1 MFISASILYF
11 KRGIGVLTWILAHLG
26 PAIYGLQICSIC
38 IQYARVGGWGV
49 GRYIYRTI
57 LPENRST
64 VNKFMADI
72 CVAVYALAIDP
83 VSKKHYLLG
92 GFSFLAS

>member
-1 MFISASILYF
+1 MDIS
-11 KRGIGVLTWILAHLG
+11 TLG
-26 PAIYGLQICSIC
+26 AGNLWVANLFNLHTVCTGG
-38 IQYARVGGWGV
+38 VGGGG
-49 GRYIYRTI
+49 GRPLYLYRTI

-92 GFSFLAS
+92 GFSFLDS